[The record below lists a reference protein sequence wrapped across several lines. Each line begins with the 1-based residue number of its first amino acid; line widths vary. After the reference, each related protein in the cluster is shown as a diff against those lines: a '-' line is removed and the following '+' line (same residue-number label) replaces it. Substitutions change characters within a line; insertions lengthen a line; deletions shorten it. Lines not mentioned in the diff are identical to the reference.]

1 MGDYESE
8 LLDKLD
14 PPGLPFDETLDDDE
28 LFAQAMSGVQPV
40 SGARRRLPPRKP
52 KPPLPQGDSPSR
64 IQQQFLDDREEDH
77 QLQPGYVEGGVG
89 RANRRLMRKLR
100 RGRFSVQEE
109 LDLHGMTQTEARQE
123 LALFLRESVQN
134 GLSCV
139 RIIHGKGKNSP
150 NQKAVLREK
159 LPIWL
164 AHRRNA
170 DKVLAFTSAQPR
182 DGGAG
187 ATYVLL
193 RKPK

>member
-1 MGDYESE
+1 
-8 LLDKLD
+8 
-14 PPGLPFDETLDDDE
+14 
-28 LFAQAMSGVQPV
+28 
-40 SGARRRLPPRKP
+40 
-52 KPPLPQGDSPSR
+52 
-64 IQQQFLDDREEDH
+64 
-77 QLQPGYVEGGVG
+77 
-89 RANRRLMRKLR
+89 
-100 RGRFSVQEE
+100 
-109 LDLHGMTQTEARQE
+109 MTQTEARQE

-134 GLSCV
+134 GFSCV